1 MIQTE
6 TLALWG
12 AVTGTI
18 GTFAGLLGLWLRFK
32 QYGLDKAEL
41 LSESSFGYDSPIHP
55 KHKIT
60 IRSVGRR
67 PVIVDYVRYFITPK
81 KWHHRITKKFQH
93 KKGRWIWDQ
102 EPKSKVKVDEGEKA
116 EIAIFLPNGIE
127 ITEIYKVNLIDQAG
141 KSWPVKWPNTQT
153 LKKTATKSELD
164 TISDENDKRT
174 VRATGYRLGER
185 YFLETKFNTKPIR
198 MNIASGR
205 SFWFL
210 DEKKYKEKLIE
221 LRDIQFSKF
230 LRAEI
235 EELA

>member
-18 GTFAGLLGLWLRFK
+18 GSFAGLLGLWLRFK
-32 QYGLDKAEL
+32 QHGLDKAKL
-41 LSESSFGYDSPIHP
+41 LSESSFGYESPTQS

-67 PVIVDYVRYFITPK
+67 PVTIDHVRYFITPRT
-81 KWHHRITKKFQH
+81 WQNRITKKIQH

-102 EPKSKVKVDEGEKA
+102 EPRSKIKLNEGEKA
-116 EIAIFLPNGIE
+116 EIAISLPDGIE

-141 KSWPVKWPNTQT
+141 KSWPVQWPNART
-153 LKKTATKSELD
+153 LKKTATESELI
-164 TISDENDKRT
+164 TISDENEKR
-174 VRATGYRLGER
+174 VVSATGYRLGEK
-185 YFLETKFNTKPIR
+185 YFLETKFNTKPSR
-198 MNIASGR
+198 MGVPCGR

-210 DEKKYKEKLIE
+210 DENKYQEKLQDI
-221 LRDIQFSKF
+221 RDIQFSKF
-230 LRAEI
+230 LQAEL
-235 EELA
+235 EELV